1 MSEQPLQT
9 YLPFHQKSFWED
21 FYKSKGNETLNWY
34 FDITK
39 LDIPE
44 FTIKSLSKDDEILIL
59 GPGTST
65 ILDYLND
72 NDYENVT
79 IVDFSEELIN
89 NLKNKFKNRSE
100 SWEFTCENIIN
111 IDKKVFEGIF
121 NVVIDKGCIDCIL
134 SDPKNAEETFID
146 AMNLVKYSLV
156 ENGVFYYFSYG
167 KLEERVNILFR
178 VPGIKYRVAV
188 IDMNT
193 IGKDEFKE
201 FNQSDNIY
209 YLYIITKI

>member
-21 FYKSKGNETLNWY
+21 FYKTKVNETLNWY

-44 FTIKSLSKDDEILIL
+44 FSVKSLSKDDEILIL
-59 GPGTST
+59 GPGTSS

-111 IDKKVFEGIF
+111 IDKKVYEGIF

-146 AMNLVKYSLV
+146 AMNVVKCSLV

-209 YLYIITKI
+209 YLYIITKV